1 MVQIKIDKKFMPFLY
16 VGFGIIV
23 GLGGFFALRYFNI
36 FGSKVE
42 TNQNQQAPVNQETKG
57 EEKEE
62 EKPIE
67 YPYTL
72 VSYKGSVFGA
82 KIPQGWNITD
92 NESGIDIINP
102 ENSNIGASGAIA
114 VGWYGYQTPDGFISF
129 MLQAVGGTN
138 VSYENES
145 AQESIKDP
153 VSGLTW
159 VMKTKT
165 FTFYKGGQ
173 RLKAKA
179 SAGVLNGYGQFM
191 GMLVAFQT
199 TPETWGQWAPTL
211 ERVAQ
216 SITIINPSKAGGIDK
231 VRLPTAADLA
241 NDSSPLMEAWEYKN
255 KSQERTS
262 HEFSDA
268 IMGQESDLYS
278 PSTGQNYTLP
288 LTSYDPTVGGYRNP
302 DNPSEVLNDFYK

>member
-1 MVQIKIDKKFMPFLY
+1 MGKIKFDKKFFVTSAVFLGL
-16 VGFGIIV
+16 VLISAFGTYFV
-23 GLGGFFALRYFNI
+23 FDFFWGNREKAEPSN
-36 FGSKVE
+36 KQE
-42 TNQNQQAPVNQETKG
+42 NQDNKDNK
-57 EEKEE
+57 KEE
-62 EKPIE
+62 PVS

-72 VSYKGSVFGA
+72 TSYKGAVFGA
-82 KIPQGWNITD
+82 KVPQGWNITS
-92 NESGIDIINP
+92 NESGIDIIHP
-102 ENSNIGASGAIA
+102 ENSNIGASGVVA

-129 MLQAVGGTN
+129 MLQAIGGYGVN
-138 VSYENES
+138 YENQSSE
-145 AQESIKDP
+145 ETIKDP
-153 VSGLTW
+153 NSSLNW

-165 FTFYKGGQ
+165 FTFYKNGIK
-173 RLKAKA
+173 LKAKA

-216 SITIINPSKAGGIDK
+216 SITIIDPSKAGGIDK

-268 IMGQESDLYS
+268 IMGQESGLYS
-278 PSTGQNYTLP
+278 PSTGRSYTLP
-288 LTSYDPTVGGYRNP
+288 LTFYDPTVGGYRNP
-302 DNPSEVLNDFYK
+302 DNSSEILQDFYK